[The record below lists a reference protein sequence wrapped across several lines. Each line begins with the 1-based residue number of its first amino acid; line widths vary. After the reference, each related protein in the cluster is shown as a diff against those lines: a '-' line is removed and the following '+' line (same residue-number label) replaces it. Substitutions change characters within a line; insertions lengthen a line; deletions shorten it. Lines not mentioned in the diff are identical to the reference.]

1 MQKTKRMQGQLSM
14 ESFFESNK
22 GETAELPKSDVFL
35 ESGQNQEV
43 FPLLPDA
50 FSEENNAASS
60 ISAVSERNADKK
72 SSQPLFA
79 VLSAHLGE
87 KEFLNSDAASFV
99 RFVETMRKQCQ
110 TKRIS
115 EIINEVTRDSGYEAY
130 IRELGDEERLDN
142 LAEFK
147 RIANEF
153 EREFGENLSLEE
165 FLQQIALQSGED
177 TGEAKD
183 TVKLMTIHS
192 SKGLEFPVVF
202 ILGFTEG
209 IFPSAKTIGER
220 KKLGLEEE
228 RRLCY
233 VAITR
238 AEKYLFLMDSEGVSQ
253 NGIKKLVSRFLEE
266 IGEQNYIRI
275 GQISDDLKQ
284 ESKNYTAK
292 LNRELYTDNQT
303 TDVRNTGDFV
313 EHHIF
318 GKGRIEAV
326 DEKRKTYLVRF
337 EGLKQARNISISYFA
352 KEHENGKQLNRTEQ
366 KQEQITEKA
375 KLPEKTQTDKADKKE
390 NTKIIY
396 ENLGKNSNST
406 DTKTVQE
413 KDWVKIIKERLKKK
427 REKENDNFTGTKSEQ
442 KQDLIENTGEYLQEK
457 DKRKTLE
464 IKEGST
470 AADAA
475 VSKKTLRNNSLSQ
488 YFSVPNDAQKE
499 NDVDR
504 FRPSKK
510 ENNKKKRVP
519 EKSENLWKREDVPKT
534 GWFCTNVADLG
545 APTGICEMCGYQII
559 RYVHCM
565 EHRRYRPLFVGC
577 VCAGKMEGNIAGAKK
592 READFK
598 NRQTRRAKFLKRPW
612 KQSKKGNEYLKIDEH
627 VIVLYHN
634 TNAGNIWKYSIDNEF
649 CKTAYATREKA
660 VAAVFDALE
669 LIRTKG

>member
-1 MQKTKRMQGQLSM
+1 
-14 ESFFESNK
+14 
-22 GETAELPKSDVFL
+22 
-35 ESGQNQEV
+35 
-43 FPLLPDA
+43 
-50 FSEENNAASS
+50 
-60 ISAVSERNADKK
+60 
-72 SSQPLFA
+72 
-79 VLSAHLGE
+79 
-87 KEFLNSDAASFV
+87 
-99 RFVETMRKQCQ
+99 
-110 TKRIS
+110 
-115 EIINEVTRDSGYEAY
+115 
-130 IRELGDEERLDN
+130 
-142 LAEFK
+142 
-147 RIANEF
+147 
-153 EREFGENLSLEE
+153 
-165 FLQQIALQSGED
+165 
-177 TGEAKD
+177 
-183 TVKLMTIHS
+183 
-192 SKGLEFPVVF
+192 
-202 ILGFTEG
+202 
-209 IFPSAKTIGER
+209 
-220 KKLGLEEE
+220 
-228 RRLCY
+228 
-233 VAITR
+233 
-238 AEKYLFLMDSEGVSQ
+238 MDSEGVSQ